1 MSLILKPPK
10 INAKLIALV
19 TGAYS
24 IILFLA
30 LTHALFTSYTDE
42 STGKIDNGIDFNAF
56 LLGAT
61 ILRENPR
68 ELYNENV
75 QIRTYQEKI
84 VNEKVEGVLS
94 FRNTPL
100 VALINIPYTFFS
112 PMKAYKLNYVIQTV
126 AATAFVIYLAYLNRN
141 KAFIPLTMFFIPTAL
156 QAFYGGITIVIAAT
170 YAGIYHLLRKGKYF
184 WVGALGSLFI
194 LKVQY
199 IIAVPYLFVISK
211 DKKRFL
217 AGFCLF
223 SAILI
228 ALDSLIYGSFYLID
242 YPNFLLHTE
251 GSDRGTNKLFL
262 YNIPAFLR
270 IFGLSDHAGF
280 IISLMFFA
288 VTLLLIFIKRKK
300 MTLEHLFVSLVPWN
314 LSITYHSTLVDMIFL
329 LIPISILLRSRN
341 KLFSY
346 LLITILVLVPF
357 ASFVRLQGVAGLALL
372 AVGFINLFNTE
383 KNTEKLRSSTVT

>member
-1 MSLILKPPK
+1 MTATSV
-10 INAKLIALV
+10 ALIAGV
-19 TGAYS
+19 YAVV
-24 IILFLA
+24 LFLIF
-30 LTHALFTSYTDE
+30 THMFFATFTNASI
-42 STGKIDNGIDFNAF
+42 GKIDHGIDFNAF

-61 ILRENPR
+61 ILKENPR
-68 ELYNENV
+68 ELYNEDT
-75 QIRTYQEKI
+75 QIRDYQKKVVGEKT
-84 VNEKVEGVLS
+84 EGVLS

-100 VALINIPYTFFS
+100 VALINIPYTYVS

-126 AATAFVIYLAYLNRN
+126 AAVAFVIYLAYLNKN
-141 KAFIPLTMFFIPTAL
+141 KAFIPLAMLFIPTAL

-199 IIAVPYLFVISK
+199 IIAIPYLFAISK

-223 SAILI
+223 SAMLI

-242 YPNFLLHTE
+242 YPSFLLRTE
-251 GSDRGTNKLFL
+251 DPGRGTNKLFL

-270 IFGLSDHAGF
+270 IFGVSDQAGF
-280 IISLMFFA
+280 IVSAIFFVA
-288 VTLLLIFIKRKK
+288 TLWITFIKRNEI
-300 MTLEHLFVSLVPWN
+300 TLKHLFTSLIPWN

-329 LIPISILLRSRN
+329 LIPIGILLKSKN
-341 KLFSY
+341 KLLSY
-346 LLITILVLVPF
+346 ILIAILFLIPF
-357 ASFVRLQGVAGLALL
+357 GSFVKLQGVAGIALL
-372 AVGFINLFNTE
+372 AVGFINLFNIE
-383 KNTEKLRSSTVT
+383 KNTEKLRSTTVT